1 MTEELKE
8 KDKLSKKEEKALA
21 REQAVLSNYQGTDG
35 NLREGVKLL
44 GKDSK
49 MYYLHNPANE
59 ELMIEACNN
68 SGLDIEIKAFS
79 EVFIMDAWFSKP
91 KSFVCQIKKIGGKD
105 LANPLFKDRRLIL
118 TVNGD
123 VWYSLSD
130 ERKKYHLVKELSRLL
145 YNYEKNSY
153 KILKWEYQN
162 NNIVMSKFGPNPT
175 ENELKVIFN

>member
-21 REQAVLSNYQGTDG
+21 REQAVLSNYQGADG
-35 NLREGVKLL
+35 NLKEGVKLL

-123 VWYSLSD
+123 VFYSMS
-130 ERKKYHLVKELSRLL
+130 EKRRKYHLLKELSRIL
-145 YNYEKNSY
+145 YNYEKDTY
-153 KILKWEYQN
+153 KILKYDYQN
-162 NNIVMSKFGPNPT
+162 NNIIMDLFGANPT
-175 ENELKVIFN
+175 EADLAKL